1 MNDEKKPTVKPL
13 VIKPSCASCGLT
25 ADASTPCVNPAT
37 GETEYVCKYIIDLY
51 LLEQVTIVEQ
61 RCDTAR
67 LRNSDGQIKIAGI
80 AGYFC
85 STFCLMQELLT
96 YGRCAGCAK
105 RLPRKKLLRDWH
117 TVKDGVGKQQHG
129 LFEYC
134 SPECKQAWNDR
145 KDIWSAYHVLKVFS
159 EFGIVVSLPDAPERV
174 TTGFKGR
181 CASKACG
188 KGRDAR
194 GNRVRAQVPR
204 RGDYCSAFCRSV
216 GEEVQRR
223 KDRALAQAA

>member
-1 MNDEKKPTVKPL
+1 MNDEKKPAVKPL
-13 VIKPSCASCGLT
+13 VIKPSCKSCGLI
-25 ADASTPCVNPAT
+25 AEASKPYVDPVT
-37 GETEYVCKYIIDLY
+37 GVTEYACKYIIDPY
-51 LLEQVTIVEQ
+51 ISEQVTIVEQ
-61 RCDTAR
+61 RCDIVR
-67 LRNSDGQIKIAGI
+67 LRNEDGQIKITGVAGV
-80 AGYFC
+80 FC
-85 STFCLMQELLT
+85 GTFCLVQELLT

-105 RLPRKKLLRDWH
+105 RLPRKNLRYWH
-117 TVKDGVGKQQHG
+117 SVKDGVGKHQYG
-129 LFEYC
+129 VFDYC
-134 SPECKQAWNDR
+134 SPECKQAWSDR
-145 KDIWSAYHVLKVFS
+145 KDIWSAYHMLKVFS
-159 EFGIVVSLPDAPERV
+159 DFGIPVSLPEAPEKM
-174 TTGFKGR
+174 TAGFKGR